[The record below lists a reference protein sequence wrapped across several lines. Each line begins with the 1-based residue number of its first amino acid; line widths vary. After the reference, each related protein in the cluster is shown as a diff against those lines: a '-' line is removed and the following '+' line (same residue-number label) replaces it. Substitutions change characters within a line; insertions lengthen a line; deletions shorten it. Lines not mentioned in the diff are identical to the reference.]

1 MWMFRGCRQDRPIT
15 SKSMSSNWPIY
26 GAKSPMTAEL
36 ARVVADRPKENP
48 EARDLRGLGWPD
60 SKGSGVTGKGDDNT
74 STTLPSP
81 TPARTGEGAEPSD
94 DSVEVVRPKRKPRG
108 QRPTGLRGWLA
119 SCRQSGSNCLRRAPS
134 YQPDH
139 PGSLRTGLQLPL
151 GSSMGD
157 LIARQVR
164 PKGYNCPSV
173 VHLTN

>member
-1 MWMFRGCRQDRPIT
+1 MEPDSAISRHSVCMTQRVIGVRMFRACRQNRPIT

-26 GAKSPMTAEL
+26 GAKSPMTTEL
-36 ARVVADRPKENP
+36 VRVVADRPKENP
-48 EARDLRGLGWPD
+48 EARDLRGLG
-60 SKGSGVTGKGDDNT
+60 G
-74 STTLPSP
+74 
-81 TPARTGEGAEPSD
+81 
-94 DSVEVVRPKRKPRG
+94 
-108 QRPTGLRGWLA
+108 LA

-157 LIARQVR
+157 LIARPVRPLDYTCRPSVVHRTVARQVR
-164 PKGYNCPSV
+164 PKGCNCPSV